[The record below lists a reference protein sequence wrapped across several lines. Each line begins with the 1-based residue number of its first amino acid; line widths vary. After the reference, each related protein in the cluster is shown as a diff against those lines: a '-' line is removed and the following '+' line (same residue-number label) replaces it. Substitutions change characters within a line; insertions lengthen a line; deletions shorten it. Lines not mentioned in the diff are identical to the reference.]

1 MKKYFG
7 KIEYFYQALN
17 NISSPGT
24 FESLINKVLIIDK
37 VEKIYDTD
45 RIKLKEHK
53 SSLKVKVAVEDED
66 VVNNVICMHKHL
78 LKLKMNCIC
87 MCVLVI
93 SQILLR

>member
-17 NISSPGT
+17 SISSPGT

-66 VVNNVICMHKHL
+66 VVNKCNL
-78 LKLKMNCIC
+78 YA
-87 MCVLVI
+87 
-93 SQILLR
+93 